1 MRSLA
6 ELARLRSGECFAA
19 ADVIPQ
25 VAAHER
31 SSSPELERH
40 IAGCLRCQAEVAA
53 FEAIL
58 RALRAMRL
66 QNVNAPL
73 GSVEAALEAVSAG
86 YRHGGVPAWASRLAY
101 GCGVTAAAAAG
112 LLVWASRRHPD
123 LANVG

>member
-6 ELARLRSGECFAA
+6 ELARLRSGECLAA

-25 VAAHER
+25 VAAGER
-31 SSSPELERH
+31 SYCPELERH
-40 IAGCLRCQAEVAA
+40 IASCLRCQAEVAA

-66 QNVNAPL
+66 QNLDAPV
-73 GSVEAALEAVSAG
+73 GSVEAALEAVDAG

-112 LLVWASRRHPD
+112 VLVWANRRHPD